1 MIPSSSDLSSKL
13 IYYLAEPAFRSLA
26 LTALAGA
33 ALAIARAKDAT
44 MRLAVW
50 TAVLYASLAM
60 PFLVRLAPTV
70 GVPMPAFLAARSA
83 FASAQGRI
91 RGVVTGSQMQVV
103 GAASP
108 LAPSQVRAALGQP
121 QGLPLRRTERTVSW
135 QFVALALYLL
145 VAGIS
150 LGRLAVGWY
159 FSRRLI
165 LLSSPIRD
173 GGGLQL
179 LIEQSRRWGIRTAPG
194 LAESPAVAV
203 PVTLGWSRPVILL
216 PLAWRGWREEKT
228 QAVLAHELSHVV
240 RKDTR
245 TLALAAINRS
255 IYWFNPLAWW
265 LERHLAVLAEQASDD
280 AALRAGADR
289 VFYAEILLDFFQD
302 LRSAVG
308 RVRWEG
314 VAMTHGKQA
323 HERVERILDSSR
335 RLSAG
340 LRKPAWAL
348 IALLAAPAIY
358 VLAGARPVV
367 AQKHQAA
374 TGDLVVAMT
383 NVVARADSQVPPA
396 DPQSPSAPVAPASP
410 KPAPATAPALKP
422 PKPPAPTVG
431 QWRYG
436 VSGEEALVT
445 YGLEIFSGSGTYRSS
460 DMDHIRAVRRAS
472 SGDIIWFRRNGKAY
486 VIRDAATVK
495 RAKDLYVTER
505 LLERTQEALEAKQD
519 KMIAR
524 QEELHKLLDQVR
536 VDVPDLTA
544 QLAKLQAELDL
555 LHKHGATLDELNELQ
570 GNLKGLQEAL
580 SELQGEAGGKMG
592 AIGGDQGALG
602 ARMTEVGDR
611 QRGLAEAQARQANE
625 NSRIM
630 KALLDDAL
638 AKGLAQPE

>member
-1 MIPSSSDLSSKL
+1 MIPSSSDLSTKL

-26 LTALAGA
+26 LAALAGA

-60 PFLVRLAPTV
+60 PFLARLAPTV

-83 FASAQGRI
+83 FPSAQGRI
-91 RGVVTGSQMQVV
+91 RGAVTRTPVQVAGTAKPFTLSLV
-103 GAASP
+103 RPAS
-108 LAPSQVRAALGQP
+108 GQP
-121 QGLPLRRTERTVSW
+121 QGLPLRTATRNISW
-135 QFVALALYLL
+135 QFAAVALYLL
-145 VAGIS
+145 VVAVL
-150 LGRLAVGWY
+150 LGRLAVGLY

-165 LLSSPIRD
+165 LLSTPIRD
-173 GGGLQL
+173 GGGLRF
-179 LIEQSRRWGIRTAPG
+179 LIEQSRRWALRAAPV

-203 PVTLGWSRPVILL
+203 PVTLGWWRPLILL
-216 PLAWRGWREEKT
+216 PIAWRGWREEKT

-240 RKDTR
+240 RKDAWTR
-245 TLALAAINRS
+245 ALAAMHRS
-255 IYWFNPLAWW
+255 IFWFSPLAWW

-280 AALRAGADR
+280 AALHAGADR
-289 VFYAEILLDFFQD
+289 VFYAEVLLDFFED
-302 LRSAVG
+302 MRSAVG

-314 VAMTHGKQA
+314 VGMTHGKQA
-323 HERVERILDSSR
+323 HARVDRILDSSR

-348 IALLAAPAIY
+348 IALLAAPGIY

-383 NVVARADSQVPPA
+383 NVVARADSQAPPA
-396 DPQSPSAPVAPASP
+396 DPQSPSAPMAPASP
-410 KPAPATAPALKP
+410 KPAPPTAPAPKP
-422 PKPPAPTVG
+422 PKPPALTVG

-445 YGLEIFSGSGTYRSS
+445 YGLEFFGSGTYRSS

-472 SGDIIWFRRNGKAY
+472 SGDIIWFRLNGKAY

-495 RAKDLYVTER
+495 RAQELYAPEWLVEQTREN
-505 LLERTQEALEAKQD
+505 LEAKQE
-519 KMIAR
+519 KFIVR

-570 GNLKGLQEAL
+570 SNLKGLQGTL

-602 ARMTEVGDR
+602 ARMAEIGDQ
-611 QRGLAEAQARQANE
+611 QRELAEKLTNLEKNNARK
-625 NSRIM
+625 M
-630 KALLDDAL
+630 KELLDDAL
-638 AKGLAQPE
+638 AKGLARPE

>member
-1 MIPSSSDLSSKL
+1 MIPSSSDLSTKL
-13 IYYLAEPAFRSLA
+13 IYYLAEPAFRTLA
-26 LTALAGA
+26 LAALAGA

-60 PFLVRLAPTV
+60 PFLARLAPTV

-83 FASAQGRI
+83 FRSAHGRMSSAPVGSQTQVASAARLF
-91 RGVVTGSQMQVV
+91 TP
-103 GAASP
+103 SP
-108 LAPSQVRAALGQP
+108 MRADFGQP

-150 LGRLAVGWY
+150 LGRLAVGLY

-165 LLSSPIRD
+165 LLSTPIRD
-173 GGGLQL
+173 RGGLRF
-179 LIEQSRRWGIRTAPG
+179 LIEQSRRWALSAAPG

-203 PVTLGWSRPVILL
+203 PVTLGWWRPLILL

-240 RKDTR
+240 RKDAW
-245 TLALAAINRS
+245 TLALAAMHRS
-255 IYWFNPLAWW
+255 IFWFSPLAWW

-289 VFYAEILLDFFQD
+289 VFYAEMLLDFFQD
-302 LRSAVG
+302 LRTAVG

-314 VAMTHGKQA
+314 VAMTYGKQA
-323 HERVERILDSSR
+323 HERVDRILDSTR
-335 RLSAG
+335 KLSAG
-340 LRKPAWAL
+340 LRKPAWVL
-348 IALLAAPAIY
+348 IALLAAPGIY

-374 TGDLVVAMT
+374 TGDLAAAMT
-383 NVVARADSQVPPA
+383 NAVARADSQAPPA
-396 DPQSPSAPVAPASP
+396 DLQSPSAPVAPASP
-410 KPAPATAPALKP
+410 KPAPAAAPAP
-422 PKPPAPTVG
+422 RPPAPPALTVG

-445 YGLEIFSGSGTYRSS
+445 YGLEFFGSGTYRSS

-472 SGDIIWFRRNGKAY
+472 SGDMIWFRLNGKAY

-495 RAKDLYVTER
+495 RAQELYAPEWLVEQTREN
-505 LLERTQEALEAKQD
+505 LEAKQE
-519 KMIAR
+519 KFIVR

-570 GNLKGLQEAL
+570 SNLKGLQGTL

-602 ARMTEVGDR
+602 ARMTEIGDQ
-611 QRGLAEAQARQANE
+611 QRELAEKLTNLEKNNARK
-625 NSRIM
+625 M
-630 KALLDDAL
+630 KELLDDAL
-638 AKGLAQPE
+638 AKGLALPE

>member
-1 MIPSSSDLSSKL
+1 MTPSSSDLSSKL

-60 PFLVRLAPTV
+60 PFLARLAPTF
-70 GVPMPAFLAARSA
+70 GVPVPAFLAARSA
-83 FASAQGRI
+83 LPSAQGRT
-91 RGVVTGSQMQVV
+91 RGAVTSPQIQGV
-103 GAASP
+103 GAASL
-108 LAPSQVRAALGQP
+108 LAPGYVKATLGQP
-121 QGLPLRRTERTVSW
+121 QGLPQRRARRTISW
-135 QFVALALYLL
+135 QLAAVALYLL
-145 VAGIS
+145 VAAVL

-159 FSRRLI
+159 FSRRLR

-173 GGGLQL
+173 GRGLRFL
-179 LIEQSRRWGIRTAPG
+179 FEQARRWGIRTAPG

-203 PVTLGWSRPVILL
+203 PVTLGWRRPLILL
-216 PLAWRGWREEKT
+216 PLAWRGWREEKI

-245 TLALAAINRS
+245 TLALAAMHRGIF
-255 IYWFNPLAWW
+255 WFNPLAWW

-280 AALRAGADR
+280 AALHAGADR
-289 VFYAEILLDFFQD
+289 VFYAEVLLDFFED
-302 LRSAVG
+302 MRSAVG

-314 VAMTHGKQA
+314 VGMTHGKQA
-323 HERVERILDSSR
+323 RARVDRILDSSR

-340 LRKPAWAL
+340 LRKPAWPL

-358 VLAGARPVV
+358 VLAGVRPVV
-367 AQKHQAA
+367 AQRHDLGNRPLAAVANAAKASHWQAA
-374 TGDLVVAMT
+374 PA
-383 NVVARADSQVPPA
+383 NPQAPPA
-396 DPQSPSAPVAPASP
+396 APPVPKAAPAAA
-410 KPAPATAPALKP
+410 PAPKP
-422 PKPPAPTVG
+422 PKPPSPEKG
-431 QWRYG
+431 EWSIG
-436 VSGEEALVT
+436 DSGEDFGVT
-445 YGLEIFSGSGTYRSS
+445 FGVGGFAGSGTFRDS
-460 DMDHIRAVRRAS
+460 DGKHIAALRRAS
-472 SGDIIWFRRNGKAY
+472 SGDIIWFRRNGKSY
-486 VIRDAATVK
+486 VIRDAATV
-495 RAKDLYVTER
+495 RHAKNLIAPEMLIDQTREN
-505 LLERTQEALEAKQD
+505 LEAKQE
-519 KMIAR
+519 KFIAR

-544 QLAKLQAELDL
+544 QLAKLQGELDL

-580 SELQGEAGGKMG
+580 SELQGEAGGKTG

-602 ARMTEVGDR
+602 ARMVEVGDR
-611 QRGLAEAQARQANE
+611 QRELAEAQARLANE

>member
-1 MIPSSSDLSSKL
+1 MIPSSSELSTRL
-13 IYYLAEPAFRSLA
+13 IYCLAEPAFRSLA
-26 LTALAGA
+26 LAALAGA

-91 RGVVTGSQMQVV
+91 RGAVTGSQMQVV

-108 LAPSQVRAALGQP
+108 LAPSQVKAALGQP

-165 LLSSPIRD
+165 LLSTPIRD

-179 LIEQSRRWGIRTAPG
+179 LIEQSRRWGIRNAPG

-240 RKDTR
+240 RKDSW
-245 TLALAAINRS
+245 TLALAALHRNIF
-255 IYWFNPLAWW
+255 WFSPLAWW

-289 VFYAEILLDFFQD
+289 VFYAEVLLDFFQD

-335 RLSAG
+335 QLSAG

-367 AQKHQAA
+367 AQRPQVGIKSVAVMTSAA
-374 TGDLVVAMT
+374 TS
-383 NVVARADSQVPPA
+383 ADWQAPPPNPQAPPA
-396 DPQSPSAPVAPASP
+396 APAEP
-410 KPAPATAPALKP
+410 NPAPAAAPAPKP
-422 PKPPAPTVG
+422 PKAPAAG
-431 QWRYG
+431 FRDYGDWREEVAITYG
-436 VSGEEALVT
+436 VGR
-445 YGLEIFSGSGTYRSS
+445 FSGSGSFRDS
-460 DMDHIRAVRRAS
+460 DTEHITALRRAS
-472 SGDIIWFRRNGKAY
+472 SGDIIWFRRNSKAY
-486 VIRDAATVK
+486 VIHDPATVR
-495 RAKDLYVTER
+495 RAKDLYAQEKRVEQS
-505 LLERTQEALEAKQD
+505 LETLQANQEAF
-519 KMIAR
+519 IAQ
-524 QEELHKLLDQVR
+524 QEELHKRLDQVR
-536 VDVPDLTA
+536 VSVPDLTA
-544 QLAKLQAELDL
+544 QLRKLQAQLDQ
-555 LHKHGATLDELNELQ
+555 LHHQGATLDQLNQLQDLLGQLQ
-570 GNLKGLQEAL
+570 GKL
-580 SELQGEAGGKMG
+580 SELQGEAGGKQG
-592 AIGGDQGALG
+592 GIGGEQGALG
-602 ARMTEVGDR
+602 AKMTELGDQ
-611 QRGLAEAQARQANE
+611 QRDLLEVHAKLDKE
-625 NSRIM
+625 NASNILE
-630 KALLDDAL
+630 LLDDAL

>member
-1 MIPSSSDLSSKL
+1 MIPSSSDLSTKL

-26 LTALAGA
+26 LAALAGA

-60 PFLVRLAPTV
+60 PFLARLAPTV

-83 FASAQGRI
+83 FPSAQGRI
-91 RGVVTGSQMQVV
+91 RGAVTRTPVQVAGTAKPFTLSLV
-103 GAASP
+103 RPAS
-108 LAPSQVRAALGQP
+108 GQP
-121 QGLPLRRTERTVSW
+121 QGLPLRTATRNISW
-135 QFVALALYLL
+135 QFAAVALYLL
-145 VAGIS
+145 VVAVL
-150 LGRLAVGWY
+150 LGRLAVGLY

-165 LLSSPIRD
+165 LLSTPIRD
-173 GGGLQL
+173 GGGLRF
-179 LIEQSRRWGIRTAPG
+179 LIEQSRRWALRAAPV

-203 PVTLGWSRPVILL
+203 PVTLGWWRPLILL
-216 PLAWRGWREEKT
+216 PIAWRGWREEKT

-240 RKDTR
+240 RKDAWTR
-245 TLALAAINRS
+245 ALAAMHRS
-255 IYWFNPLAWW
+255 IFWFNPLAWW

-280 AALRAGADR
+280 AALHAGADR
-289 VFYAEILLDFFQD
+289 VFYAEVLLDFFED
-302 LRSAVG
+302 MRSAVG

-314 VAMTHGKQA
+314 VGMTHGKQA
-323 HERVERILDSSR
+323 HARVDRILDSSR

-348 IALLAAPAIY
+348 IALLAAPGIY

-383 NVVARADSQVPPA
+383 NVVARADSQAPPA
-396 DPQSPSAPVAPASP
+396 DPQSPSAPMAPASP
-410 KPAPATAPALKP
+410 KPAPPTAPAPKP
-422 PKPPAPTVG
+422 PKPPALTVG

-445 YGLEIFSGSGTYRSS
+445 YGLEFFGSGTYRSS

-472 SGDIIWFRRNGKAY
+472 SGDIIWFRLNGKAY

-495 RAKDLYVTER
+495 RAQELYAPEWLVEQTREN
-505 LLERTQEALEAKQD
+505 LEAKQE
-519 KMIAR
+519 KFIVR

-570 GNLKGLQEAL
+570 SNLKGLQGTL

-602 ARMTEVGDR
+602 ARMAEIGDQ
-611 QRGLAEAQARQANE
+611 QRELAEKLTNLEKNNARK
-625 NSRIM
+625 M
-630 KALLDDAL
+630 KELLDDAL
-638 AKGLAQPE
+638 AKGLARPE

>member
-1 MIPSSSDLSSKL
+1 MIPSSSDLSTKL

-26 LTALAGA
+26 LAALAGA

-60 PFLVRLAPTV
+60 PFLARLAPTV

-83 FASAQGRI
+83 FPSAQGRI
-91 RGVVTGSQMQVV
+91 RGAVTRTPVQVAGTAKPFTLSLV
-103 GAASP
+103 RPAS
-108 LAPSQVRAALGQP
+108 GQP
-121 QGLPLRRTERTVSW
+121 QGLPLRTATRNISW
-135 QFVALALYLL
+135 QFAAVALYLL
-145 VAGIS
+145 VVAVL
-150 LGRLAVGWY
+150 LGRLAVGLY

-165 LLSSPIRD
+165 LLSTPIRD
-173 GGGLQL
+173 GGGLRF
-179 LIEQSRRWGIRTAPG
+179 LIEQSRRWALRAAPG

-203 PVTLGWSRPVILL
+203 PVTLGWWRPLILL
-216 PLAWRGWREEKT
+216 PIAWRGWREEKT

-240 RKDTR
+240 RKDAWTR
-245 TLALAAINRS
+245 ALAAMHRS
-255 IYWFNPLAWW
+255 IFWFSPLAWW

-280 AALRAGADR
+280 AALHAGADR
-289 VFYAEILLDFFQD
+289 VFYAEVLLDFFED
-302 LRSAVG
+302 MRSAVG

-314 VAMTHGKQA
+314 VGMTHGKQA
-323 HERVERILDSSR
+323 HARVDRILDSSR

-348 IALLAAPAIY
+348 IALLAAPGIY

-383 NVVARADSQVPPA
+383 NVVARADSQAPPA
-396 DPQSPSAPVAPASP
+396 DPQSPSAPMAPASP
-410 KPAPATAPALKP
+410 KPAPPTAPAPKP
-422 PKPPAPTVG
+422 PKPPALTVG

-445 YGLEIFSGSGTYRSS
+445 YGLEFFGSGTYRSS

-472 SGDIIWFRRNGKAY
+472 SGDIIWFRLNGKAY

-495 RAKDLYVTER
+495 RAQELYAPEWLVEQTREN
-505 LLERTQEALEAKQD
+505 LEAKQE
-519 KMIAR
+519 KFIVR

-570 GNLKGLQEAL
+570 SNLKGLQGTL

-602 ARMTEVGDR
+602 ARMAEIGDQ
-611 QRGLAEAQARQANE
+611 QRELAEKLTNLEKNNARK
-625 NSRIM
+625 M
-630 KALLDDAL
+630 KELLDDAL
-638 AKGLAQPE
+638 AKGLAKLE

>member
-1 MIPSSSDLSSKL
+1 MSPSSSDFSAKL
-13 IYYLAEPAFRSLA
+13 IYYLAEPACRSLA
-26 LTALAGA
+26 LAALAGA

-60 PFLVRLAPTV
+60 PFLARVAPTV
-70 GVPMPAFLAARSA
+70 LVPIPVFLTARRAFPPTQERMRGAAAGPQIQVPHAARLFTPGPTPA
-83 FASAQGRI
+83 VF
-91 RGVVTGSQMQVV
+91 
-103 GAASP
+103 
-108 LAPSQVRAALGQP
+108 GQP
-121 QGLPLRRTERTVSW
+121 QGPPRQQPERAISW
-135 QFVALALYLL
+135 QFAAVALYLF
-145 VAGIS
+145 VAAVL
-150 LGRLAVGWY
+150 LGQLAVGFY
-159 FSRRLI
+159 FSRRLR
-165 LLSSPIRD
+165 LLSGPIRD
-173 GGGLQL
+173 GRGLRFL
-179 LIEQSRRWGIRTAPG
+179 FEQARRWGIRTAPG

-203 PVTLGWSRPVILL
+203 PVTLGWRRPLILL

-240 RKDTR
+240 RKDTW
-245 TLALAAINRS
+245 TLALAALYRS
-255 IYWFNPLAWW
+255 IFWYNPLAWW

-289 VFYAEILLDFFQD
+289 VFYAEVLLDFFQD

-323 HERVERILDSSR
+323 HERVDRILDSSR

-340 LRKPAWAL
+340 LRKPGWAL
-348 IALLAAPAIY
+348 IALLAAPGIY

-383 NVVARADSQVPPA
+383 NVVARADSQAPPA

-410 KPAPATAPALKP
+410 KPAPATAPAPKP
-422 PKPPAPTVG
+422 PKPPALTVG

-436 VSGEEALVT
+436 VSGEDALVT
-445 YGLEIFSGSGTYRSS
+445 YGLEFFGSGTYRSS

-472 SGDIIWFRRNGKAY
+472 SGDIIWFRLNGKAY

-495 RAKDLYVTER
+495 RAQELYAPEWLVEQTREN
-505 LLERTQEALEAKQD
+505 LEAKQE
-519 KMIAR
+519 KFIVR

-570 GNLKGLQEAL
+570 SNLKGLQGTL

-602 ARMTEVGDR
+602 ARMAEIGDQ
-611 QRGLAEAQARQANE
+611 QRELAEKLTNLEKNNARK
-625 NSRIM
+625 M
-630 KALLDDAL
+630 KELLDDAL

>member
-1 MIPSSSDLSSKL
+1 MIPSSSDLSTKL

-26 LTALAGA
+26 LAALAGA

-60 PFLVRLAPTV
+60 PFLARLAPTV

-83 FASAQGRI
+83 FPSAQGRI
-91 RGVVTGSQMQVV
+91 RGAVTRTPVQVAGTAKPFTLSLV
-103 GAASP
+103 RPAS
-108 LAPSQVRAALGQP
+108 GQP
-121 QGLPLRRTERTVSW
+121 QGLPLRTATRNISW
-135 QFVALALYLL
+135 QFAAVALYLL
-145 VAGIS
+145 VVAVL
-150 LGRLAVGWY
+150 LGRLAVGLY

-165 LLSSPIRD
+165 LLSTPIRD
-173 GGGLQL
+173 GGGLRF
-179 LIEQSRRWGIRTAPG
+179 LIEQSRRWALRAAPG

-203 PVTLGWSRPVILL
+203 PVTLGWWRPLILL
-216 PLAWRGWREEKT
+216 PIAWRGWREEKT

-240 RKDTR
+240 RKDAWTR
-245 TLALAAINRS
+245 ALAAMHRS
-255 IYWFNPLAWW
+255 IFWFNPLAWW

-280 AALRAGADR
+280 AALHAGADR
-289 VFYAEILLDFFQD
+289 VFYAEVLLDFFED
-302 LRSAVG
+302 MRSAVG

-314 VAMTHGKQA
+314 VGMTHGKQA
-323 HERVERILDSSR
+323 HARVDRILDSSR

-348 IALLAAPAIY
+348 IALLAAPGIY

-383 NVVARADSQVPPA
+383 NVVARADSQAPPA
-396 DPQSPSAPVAPASP
+396 DPQSPSAPMAPASP
-410 KPAPATAPALKP
+410 KPAPPTAPAPKP
-422 PKPPAPTVG
+422 PKPPALTVG

-445 YGLEIFSGSGTYRSS
+445 YGLEFFGSGTYRSS

-472 SGDIIWFRRNGKAY
+472 SGDIIWFRLNGKAY

-495 RAKDLYVTER
+495 RAQELYAPEWLVEQTREN
-505 LLERTQEALEAKQD
+505 LEAKQE
-519 KMIAR
+519 KFIVR

-570 GNLKGLQEAL
+570 SNLKGLQGTL

-602 ARMTEVGDR
+602 ARMAEIGDQ
-611 QRGLAEAQARQANE
+611 QRELAEKLTNLEKNNARK
-625 NSRIM
+625 M
-630 KALLDDAL
+630 KDLLDDAL
-638 AKGLAQPE
+638 AKGLAKLE

>member
-1 MIPSSSDLSSKL
+1 MIPSSSDLSTKL

-26 LTALAGA
+26 LAALAGA

-60 PFLVRLAPTV
+60 PFLARLAPTV

-83 FASAQGRI
+83 FPSAQGRI
-91 RGVVTGSQMQVV
+91 RGAVTRTPVQVAGTAKPFTLSLV
-103 GAASP
+103 RPAS
-108 LAPSQVRAALGQP
+108 GQP
-121 QGLPLRRTERTVSW
+121 QGLPLRTATRNISW
-135 QFVALALYLL
+135 QFAAVALYLL
-145 VAGIS
+145 VVAVL
-150 LGRLAVGWY
+150 LGRLAVGLY

-165 LLSSPIRD
+165 LLSTPIRD
-173 GGGLQL
+173 GGGLRF
-179 LIEQSRRWGIRTAPG
+179 LIEQSRRWALRAAPG

-203 PVTLGWSRPVILL
+203 PVTLGWWRPLILL
-216 PLAWRGWREEKT
+216 PIAWRGWREEKT

-240 RKDTR
+240 RKDAWTR
-245 TLALAAINRS
+245 ALAAMHRS
-255 IYWFNPLAWW
+255 IFWFNPLAWW

-280 AALRAGADR
+280 AALHAGADR
-289 VFYAEILLDFFQD
+289 VFYAEVLLDFFED
-302 LRSAVG
+302 MRSAVG

-314 VAMTHGKQA
+314 VGMTHGKQA
-323 HERVERILDSSR
+323 HARVDRILDSSR

-348 IALLAAPAIY
+348 IALLAAPGIY

-383 NVVARADSQVPPA
+383 NVVARADSQAPPA
-396 DPQSPSAPVAPASP
+396 DPQSPSAPMAPASP
-410 KPAPATAPALKP
+410 KPAPPTAPAPKP
-422 PKPPAPTVG
+422 PKPPALTVG

-445 YGLEIFSGSGTYRSS
+445 YGLEFFGSGTYRSS

-472 SGDIIWFRRNGKAY
+472 SGDIIWFRLNGKAY

-495 RAKDLYVTER
+495 RAQELYAPEWLVEQTREN
-505 LLERTQEALEAKQD
+505 LEAKQE
-519 KMIAR
+519 KFIVR

-570 GNLKGLQEAL
+570 SNLKGLQGTL

-602 ARMTEVGDR
+602 ARMAEIGDQ
-611 QRGLAEAQARQANE
+611 QRELAEKLTNLEKNNARK
-625 NSRIM
+625 M
-630 KALLDDAL
+630 KELLDDAL
-638 AKGLAQPE
+638 AKGLARPE

>member
-1 MIPSSSDLSSKL
+1 MIPSSSDLSTKL

-26 LTALAGA
+26 LAALAGA

-60 PFLVRLAPTV
+60 PFLARLAPTV

-83 FASAQGRI
+83 FPSAQGRI
-91 RGVVTGSQMQVV
+91 RGAVTRTPVQVAGTAKPFTLSLV
-103 GAASP
+103 RPAS
-108 LAPSQVRAALGQP
+108 GQP
-121 QGLPLRRTERTVSW
+121 QGLPLRTATRNISW
-135 QFVALALYLL
+135 QFAAVALYLL
-145 VAGIS
+145 VVAVL
-150 LGRLAVGWY
+150 LGRLAVGLY

-165 LLSSPIRD
+165 LLSTPIRD
-173 GGGLQL
+173 GGGLRF
-179 LIEQSRRWGIRTAPG
+179 LIEQSRRWALRAAPG

-203 PVTLGWSRPVILL
+203 PVTLGWWRPLILL
-216 PLAWRGWREEKT
+216 PIAWRGWREEKT

-240 RKDTR
+240 RKDAWTR
-245 TLALAAINRS
+245 ALAAMHRS
-255 IYWFNPLAWW
+255 IFWFSPLAWW

-280 AALRAGADR
+280 AALHAGADR
-289 VFYAEILLDFFQD
+289 VFYAEVLLDFFED
-302 LRSAVG
+302 MRSAVG

-314 VAMTHGKQA
+314 VGMTHGKQA
-323 HERVERILDSSR
+323 HARVDRILDSSR

-348 IALLAAPAIY
+348 IALLAAPGIY

-383 NVVARADSQVPPA
+383 NVVARADSQAPPA
-396 DPQSPSAPVAPASP
+396 DPQSPSAPMAPASP
-410 KPAPATAPALKP
+410 KPAPPTAPAPKP
-422 PKPPAPTVG
+422 PKPPALTVG

-445 YGLEIFSGSGTYRSS
+445 YGLEFFGSGTYRSS

-472 SGDIIWFRRNGKAY
+472 SGDIIWFRLNGKAY

-495 RAKDLYVTER
+495 RAQELYAPEWLVEQTREN
-505 LLERTQEALEAKQD
+505 LEAKQE
-519 KMIAR
+519 KFIVR

-570 GNLKGLQEAL
+570 SNLKGLQGTL

-602 ARMTEVGDR
+602 AQMTEVGDQ
-611 QRGLAEAQARQANE
+611 QRELAEKLTNLEKNNARK
-625 NSRIM
+625 M
-630 KALLDDAL
+630 KELIDDAL
-638 AKGLAQPE
+638 AKGLAQAE

>member
-1 MIPSSSDLSSKL
+1 MIPSSSDLSTKL

-26 LTALAGA
+26 LAALAGA

-60 PFLVRLAPTV
+60 PFLARLAPTV

-83 FASAQGRI
+83 FPSAQGRI
-91 RGVVTGSQMQVV
+91 RGAVTRTPVQVAGTAKPFTLSLV
-103 GAASP
+103 RPAS
-108 LAPSQVRAALGQP
+108 GQP
-121 QGLPLRRTERTVSW
+121 QGLPLRTATRNISW
-135 QFVALALYLL
+135 QFAAVALYLL
-145 VAGIS
+145 VVAVL
-150 LGRLAVGWY
+150 LGRLAVGLY

-165 LLSSPIRD
+165 LLSTPIRD
-173 GGGLQL
+173 GGGLRF
-179 LIEQSRRWGIRTAPG
+179 LIEQSRRWALRAAPG

-203 PVTLGWSRPVILL
+203 PVTLGWWRPLILL
-216 PLAWRGWREEKT
+216 PIAWRGWREEKT

-240 RKDTR
+240 RKDAWTR
-245 TLALAAINRS
+245 ALAAMHRS
-255 IYWFNPLAWW
+255 IFWFNPLAWW

-280 AALRAGADR
+280 AALHAGADR
-289 VFYAEILLDFFQD
+289 VFYAEVLLDFFED
-302 LRSAVG
+302 MRSAVG

-314 VAMTHGKQA
+314 VGMTHGKQA
-323 HERVERILDSSR
+323 HARVDRILDSSR

-348 IALLAAPAIY
+348 IALLAAPGIY

-383 NVVARADSQVPPA
+383 NVVARADSQAPPA
-396 DPQSPSAPVAPASP
+396 DPQSPSAPMAPASP
-410 KPAPATAPALKP
+410 KPAPPTAPAPKP
-422 PKPPAPTVG
+422 PKPPALTVG

-445 YGLEIFSGSGTYRSS
+445 YGLEFFGSGTYRSS

-472 SGDIIWFRRNGKAY
+472 SGDIIWFRLNGKAY

-495 RAKDLYVTER
+495 RAQELYAPEWLVEQTREN
-505 LLERTQEALEAKQD
+505 LEAKQE
-519 KMIAR
+519 KFIVR

-570 GNLKGLQEAL
+570 SNLKGLQGTL

-602 ARMTEVGDR
+602 ARMAEIGDQ
-611 QRGLAEAQARQANE
+611 QRELAEKLTNLEKNNARK
-625 NSRIM
+625 M
-630 KALLDDAL
+630 KELLDDAL
-638 AKGLAQPE
+638 AKGLAKLE

>member
-1 MIPSSSDLSSKL
+1 MIPSSSDLSTKL
-13 IYYLAEPAFRSLA
+13 IYYLAEPAFRTLA
-26 LTALAGA
+26 LAALAGA

-44 MRLAVW
+44 MSLAVW

-60 PFLVRLAPTV
+60 PFLARLAPTV

-91 RGVVTGSQMQVV
+91 RGAVTGPQMQVV
-103 GAASP
+103 GAASL
-108 LAPSQVRAALGQP
+108 LAPSHVRAALGQP
-121 QGLPLRRTERTVSW
+121 QGLLQRRAKRTISW
-135 QFVALALYLL
+135 QLTAVALYLL
-145 VAGIS
+145 VVAVL
-150 LGRLAVGWY
+150 LGRLAVGLY

-165 LLSSPIRD
+165 LLSTPIRD
-173 GGGLQL
+173 GGGLRF
-179 LIEQSRRWGIRTAPG
+179 LIEQSRRWALSAAPG

-203 PVTLGWSRPVILL
+203 PVTLGWWRPLILL

-240 RKDTR
+240 RKDAW
-245 TLALAAINRS
+245 TLALAAMHRS
-255 IYWFNPLAWW
+255 IFWFSPLAWW

-289 VFYAEILLDFFQD
+289 VFYAEMLLDFFQD
-302 LRSAVG
+302 LRTAVG

-314 VAMTHGKQA
+314 VAMTYGKQA
-323 HERVERILDSSR
+323 HERVDRILDSTR
-335 RLSAG
+335 KLSAG
-340 LRKPAWAL
+340 LRKPAWVL
-348 IALLAAPAIY
+348 IALLAAPGIY

-374 TGDLVVAMT
+374 TGDLAAAMT
-383 NVVARADSQVPPA
+383 NAVARADSQAPPA

-410 KPAPATAPALKP
+410 KPAPAAAPAP
-422 PKPPAPTVG
+422 RPPAPPALTVG

-445 YGLEIFSGSGTYRSS
+445 YGLEFFGSGTYRSS

-472 SGDIIWFRRNGKAY
+472 SGDMIWFRLNGKAY

-495 RAKDLYVTER
+495 RAQELYAPEWLVEQTREN
-505 LLERTQEALEAKQD
+505 LEAKQE
-519 KMIAR
+519 KFIAR

-536 VDVPDLTA
+536 VDVPDLKA

-570 GNLKGLQEAL
+570 SNLKGLQGTL
-580 SELQGEAGGKMG
+580 SELQGEAGGKWEPSV
-592 AIGGDQGALG
+592 A
-602 ARMTEVGDR
+602 T
-611 QRGLAEAQARQANE
+611 
-625 NSRIM
+625 
-630 KALLDDAL
+630 KACWAHGWRRSVISSGNWLRS
-638 AKGLAQPE
+638 

>member
-1 MIPSSSDLSSKL
+1 MIPSSSDLSTKL
-13 IYYLAEPAFRSLA
+13 IYYLAEPAVRSLVLA
-26 LTALAGA
+26 ALAGLGL
-33 ALAIARAKDAT
+33 ALARAKDAT
-44 MRLAVW
+44 VRLAVW

-60 PFLVRLAPTV
+60 PFLARLAPTI
-70 GVPMPAFLAARSA
+70 GVPLPAFLAARSA
-83 FASAQGRI
+83 LPSVQGGI
-91 RGVVTGSQMQVV
+91 RGAVIGPQMQVV
-103 GAASP
+103 GASSL
-108 LAPSQVRAALGQP
+108 LAPSYVKTALGQP
-121 QGLPLRRTERTVSW
+121 KGSPQRRPKLTISW
-135 QFVALALYLL
+135 QLTAVALYLL
-145 VAGIS
+145 IAAVL

-165 LLSSPIRD
+165 LLSTPIRD
-173 GGGLQL
+173 GGGLRF

-203 PVTLGWSRPVILL
+203 PVTLGWRRPLILL
-216 PLAWRGWREEKT
+216 PQAWRGWREEKT

-245 TLALAAINRS
+245 TLALAAIHRS
-255 IYWFNPLAWW
+255 IFWFNPLAWW

-280 AALRAGADR
+280 AALSTGADR
-289 VFYAEILLDFFQD
+289 VLYANVLLGFYQD
-302 LRSAVG
+302 LRSAIG

-323 HERVERILDSSR
+323 HERVDRILDSSR

-367 AQKHQAA
+367 AQKPQVGIRPVAAMTTAAAASDWQAA
-374 TGDLVVAMT
+374 
-383 NVVARADSQVPPA
+383 PA
-396 DPQSPSAPVAPASP
+396 GPQSPSTPAVPAAP
-410 KPAPATAPALKP
+410 KPAPAAAPAPEP
-422 PKPPAPTVG
+422 PKPPALTVG

-472 SGDIIWFRRNGKAY
+472 SGDIIWFRLNGKAY

-495 RAKDLYVTER
+495 CAQELYAPEWLVEQTR
-505 LLERTQEALEAKQD
+505 KNLEAKQE
-519 KMIAR
+519 KFIVR

-544 QLAKLQAELDL
+544 QLANLQAELDL
-555 LHKHGATLDELNELQ
+555 LDKHGATLDQLNELQ
-570 GNLKGLQEAL
+570 SNLKGLQGTL

-602 ARMTEVGDR
+602 ARMTEIGDQ
-611 QRGLAEAQARQANE
+611 QRELAEKLTNLEKNNARK
-625 NSRIM
+625 M
-630 KALLDDAL
+630 KELIDDAL

>member
-1 MIPSSSDLSSKL
+1 MIPSSSDLSTKL

-26 LTALAGA
+26 LAALAGA

-60 PFLVRLAPTV
+60 PFLARLAPTV

-83 FASAQGRI
+83 FPSAQGRI
-91 RGVVTGSQMQVV
+91 RGAVTRTPVQVAGTAKPFTLSLV
-103 GAASP
+103 RPAS
-108 LAPSQVRAALGQP
+108 GQP
-121 QGLPLRRTERTVSW
+121 QGLPLRTATRNISW
-135 QFVALALYLL
+135 QFAAVALYLL
-145 VAGIS
+145 VVAVL
-150 LGRLAVGWY
+150 LGRLAVGLY

-165 LLSSPIRD
+165 LLSTPIRD
-173 GGGLQL
+173 GGGLRF
-179 LIEQSRRWGIRTAPG
+179 LIEQSRRWALRAAPG

-203 PVTLGWSRPVILL
+203 PVTLGWWRPLILL
-216 PLAWRGWREEKT
+216 PIAWRGWREEKT

-240 RKDTR
+240 RKDAWTR
-245 TLALAAINRS
+245 ALAAMHRS
-255 IYWFNPLAWW
+255 IFWFSPLAWW

-280 AALRAGADR
+280 AALHAGADR
-289 VFYAEILLDFFQD
+289 VFYAEVLLDFFED
-302 LRSAVG
+302 MRSAVG

-314 VAMTHGKQA
+314 VGMTHGKQA
-323 HERVERILDSSR
+323 HARVDRILDSSR

-348 IALLAAPAIY
+348 IALLAAPGIY

-383 NVVARADSQVPPA
+383 NVVARADSQAPPA
-396 DPQSPSAPVAPASP
+396 DPQSPSAPMAPASP
-410 KPAPATAPALKP
+410 KPAPPTAPAPKP
-422 PKPPAPTVG
+422 PKPPALTVG

-445 YGLEIFSGSGTYRSS
+445 YGLEFFGSGTYRSS

-472 SGDIIWFRRNGKAY
+472 SGDIIWFRLNGKAY

-495 RAKDLYVTER
+495 RAQELYAPEWLVEQTREN
-505 LLERTQEALEAKQD
+505 LEAKQE
-519 KMIAR
+519 KFIVR

-570 GNLKGLQEAL
+570 SNLKGLQGTL

-602 ARMTEVGDR
+602 ARMAEIGDQ
-611 QRGLAEAQARQANE
+611 QRELAEKLTNLEKNNARK
-625 NSRIM
+625 M
-630 KALLDDAL
+630 KELLDDAL
-638 AKGLAQPE
+638 AKGLARPE